1 MGKLDGRI
9 AIITGAGRGIG
20 REHSLLFAS
29 EGAKV
34 VVNDLGGGTD
44 GAGADA
50 SAAQQVVDE
59 ITAMGGEA
67 VASHHD
73 VADAEQAKAMIDLA
87 IDTFGDVNA
96 LVNNAGILRDRMVF
110 SMSEA
115 EWDDVVR
122 VHLRGHFLP
131 TKFAAIHW
139 REQAKAGKDVNAS
152 IVNTTSTSG
161 LLSNP
166 GQTNYGAAKSGI
178 ATFTEICQKELG
190 RYGVRSNAIAPAA
203 RTRLTMTVPG
213 AEERYAEREAKQK
226 AAGLRVRQERPGE
239 HLAVRRLP
247 VDGRLPDRRQGVLRV
262 GQRGPPVPAVDDRR
276 HGVDRRSLDDRGPR
290 DGRQEVGR
298 RHVRPVARHLLTP
311 SADVPVDRPG
321 AGGGGRAG
329 GPRPARRAHGV
340 PRGRG
345 RRRDGPPPG

>member
-44 GAGADA
+44 GAGADS

-59 ITAMGGEA
+59 ITALGGEA
-67 VASHHD
+67 IASHHD

-110 SMSEA
+110 SMSDA

-226 AAGLRVRQERPGE
+226 AAGSEFDKSDPANISPFVAYLSTEDCPIAGKVFFVWANEVRLFQPWTIIDT
-239 HLAVRRLP
+239 VST
-247 VDGRLPDRRQGVLRV
+247 DGRWTIEGLETAAKKWGDVTFDQ
-262 GQRGPPVPAVDDRR
+262 
-276 HGVDRRSLDDRGPR
+276 SLGI
-290 DGRQEVGR
+290 
-298 RHVRPVARHLLTP
+298 
-311 SADVPVDRPG
+311 S
-321 AGGGGRAG
+321 
-329 GPRPARRAHGV
+329 
-340 PRGRG
+340 
-345 RRRDGPPPG
+345 

>member
-44 GAGADA
+44 GAGSDA

-73 VADAEQAKAMIDLA
+73 VADADQAEALIKLA
-87 IDTFGDVNA
+87 IDTFGDVNV

-139 REQAKAGKDVNAS
+139 REQAKAGEKVNAS

-178 ATFTEICQKELG
+178 ATFTEICQKELV
-190 RYGVRSNAIAPAA
+190 RYGVRCNAIAPAA
-203 RTRLTMTVPG
+203 RTRLTATIPG
-213 AEERYAEREAKQK
+213 SDEVDAERASEA
-226 AAGLRVRQERPGE
+226 AATGFDKMAPENVSPMVAY
-239 HLAVRRLP
+239 LAT
-247 VDGRLPDRRQGVLRV
+247 
-262 GQRGPPVPAVDDRR
+262 
-276 HGVDRRSLDDRGPR
+276 
-290 DGRQEVGR
+290 E
-298 RHVRPVARHLLTP
+298 
-311 SADVPVDRPG
+311 
-321 AGGGGRAG
+321 
-329 GPRPARRAHGV
+329 
-340 PRGRG
+340 
-345 RRRDGPPPG
+345 

>member
-1 MGKLDGRI
+1 
-9 AIITGAGRGIG
+9 
-20 REHSLLFAS
+20 
-29 EGAKV
+29 
-34 VVNDLGGGTD
+34 
-44 GAGADA
+44 
-50 SAAQQVVDE
+50 
-59 ITAMGGEA
+59 
-67 VASHHD
+67 
-73 VADAEQAKAMIDLA
+73 
-87 IDTFGDVNA
+87 
-96 LVNNAGILRDRMVF
+96 
-110 SMSEA
+110 MSDA

-139 REQAKAGKDVNAS
+139 REQAKAGKDVKAS

-226 AAGLRVRQERPGE
+226 AAGSEFDKSDPANISPFVAYLSTADCPIAGKVFFVWANEVR
-239 HLAVRRLP
+239 A
-247 VDGRLPDRRQGVLRV
+247 
-262 GQRGPPVPAVDDRR
+262 VPAVDDHR
-276 HGVDRRSLDDRGPR
+276 HRVDGRPLDDRGPR

-298 RHVRPVARHLLTP
+298 RHVRPVARDLVAP
-311 SADVPVDRPG
+311 
-321 AGGGGRAG
+321 
-329 GPRPARRAHGV
+329 PARRALRRRAARA
-340 PRGRG
+340 PAPDRDLERGRG
-345 RRRDGPPPG
+345 DTWRRSARGRTRVRWDLHEVRHPSLIATRVV

>member
-1 MGKLDGRI
+1 MGTLDGRI

-44 GAGADA
+44 GAGDDA

-59 ITAMGGEA
+59 ITAIGGEA

-73 VADAEQAKAMIDLA
+73 VADAEQAKALIDLA

-110 SMSEA
+110 SMSDA

-213 AEERYAEREAKQK
+213 AEERYAEREASRSRPAPSSTRATRRTSRRSSPTCRRPTARSPARCSSCGPTRSACSSRGRSSTPCRPT
-226 AAGLRVRQERPGE
+226 AAGRSRGSQTAAKKWGD
-239 HLAVRRLP
+239 
-247 VDGRLPDRRQGVLRV
+247 VD
-262 GQRGPPVPAVDDRR
+262 
-276 HGVDRRSLDDRGPR
+276 
-290 DGRQEVGR
+290 
-298 RHVRPVARHLLTP
+298 VRPVARHLL
-311 SADVPVDRPG
+311 SSRRPD
-321 AGGGGRAG
+321 RAG
-329 GPRPARRAHGV
+329 H
-340 PRGRG
+340 
-345 RRRDGPPPG
+345 